1 MFKFGNIAR
10 QRFVQSNLVDSQI
23 SATVFMLK
31 SDIVRSPGIDT
42 SNYGAELFHSQEV
55 GVSLQNPYSGNWSHY
70 YDGSVSRGYTAVSNG
85 LNLVLG
91 SGNWTVEF
99 WVRFYDT
106 ALDTVTRRVV
116 SAGGTIDIATGW
128 SIEVADQQ
136 YSVSGYTVPRGGLI
150 FRNNTQIL
158 GTVQTIVNDGRW
170 HHVAWSKVGATLYCY
185 ADGILQGSV
194 VFAYNL
200 SATGDVIVGR
210 AINGQGAYEGYVSNV
225 RITAGTGLYSGSP
238 TITVPT
244 SRLTTGTNTIM
255 LFNHRAIFGV
265 DESQYQQRV
274 YRSGDPIWQ
283 KNIGPFADDP
293 AIQSAISL
301 VYPGQRVGYS
311 VTLPDGRYRI
321 GFSDFCVEFWF
332 RPTLYASP
340 TSYYKAMIFQMG
352 DFNVYWYKAAVGD
365 GLSWDYSPSNG
376 TSGRDGPVTGSGD
389 GVGGYTYQSWNHVV
403 FSRSSGTIT
412 VHLNGVLQQRI
423 FTPNINIIGT
433 QYITVGNN
441 SQGTTVNSIQGPT
454 TSGGQSYSVNSSFMI
469 SDMRIVVGNG
479 LVGSNGYNNGGL
491 ITSSTY
497 IAIPTSP
504 INNNPTWRGLNT
516 ASYIVY
522 AGFAAQNNKNNRMPI
537 NSGYGY
543 HPVMAGTFTNVNV
556 AASVGQSRYD
566 FADFGAQGTFTPFGT
581 HGWSAFFTGTSV
593 VATIP
598 YQDGISLPVGK
609 LASVNSST
617 GAALDLL
624 RSYQSTSNTG
634 NTNQTTGHDFTVECW
649 FQCATVLTNN
659 VIFNLNSG
667 TAISQLLV
675 YTTGTQMGL
684 AMGASASLWAINT
697 NTLGSTGT
705 ILPSVWYH
713 LAVVKSSSTVRLYIN
728 GNDLTAPYF
737 NPVTNTTGGLA
748 FFNTWTGVTSYTNNA
763 IGSLPPSLGPTP
775 GAISSMTGFISNVR
789 ILQGFALYTGP
800 FVPAVNRPLRLTQD
814 QAYNQQ
820 RLYYPTD
827 GTGASLGMYGATKG
841 LGQTFSSGTSIMA
854 VPSTVSTWNTSTWNT
869 TTNTATFWSNLVVST
884 TATSDW
890 TVECWIYPE
899 SFDTIA
905 ANNQNVPLV
914 TLFGTGT
921 NRAVL
926 MLGLQMLANNV
937 TLTPKID
944 IWNDTFSPSGWNN
957 RLTVANQTH
966 GWWAP
971 LSVQSQVPLYRWSH
985 LAATRQGGSW
995 YVYLNGTQVLAIS
1008 TGSTFAQNFQHVG
1021 QVAFATGGGVGGG
1034 GAGGS
1039 FYTQSFDS
1047 LFIGMIS
1054 NVRVIQGQ
1062 AIYTGTFTATNI
1074 TFNTS
1079 TVGMVGPNIATTLTG
1094 LVTFLGAQDMYGGQG
1109 YIPGDGSFRR
1119 HMAVINSGTL
1129 VNGTTTTQHYAI
1141 TERADNAA
1149 IFPRWMG
1156 PVGCMPSLLTLA
1168 SKTFEDLSYNTQ
1180 TVTKVQYSG
1189 VKLVPFAPF
1198 KTPTAHNPTVNGGS
1212 YYFNGQNALY
1222 NHGGYHQNLST
1233 KDFTME
1239 TWFYLDT
1246 PLNNSK
1252 LNYLFDLG
1260 APGTTTGVRMRIDA
1274 TGQISLR
1281 NIADTALL
1289 QSPLPT
1295 AVHSGAWYHLAWTR
1309 RNGVGTGWLNGK
1321 SFGTYTD
1328 TTNYSD
1334 YRYYTSGWSLGN
1346 EVGFGSANGFLGYM
1360 ASTRVVN
1367 DYAMYTTEFT
1377 PPTRAHGLT
1386 TNTFLLLNFNSYHI
1400 YDPSQKSN
1408 ISVVGDIRTLYDESP
1423 YANAWSWSFDGAS
1436 TGNFIATNNHDYVPI
1451 QGSGGS
1457 LQFGLNDFTFE
1468 GWFNILELQG
1478 RGQYQADTYHTIID
1492 FQTQNDSTVYNGVTA
1507 TNAQYFGVYIANS
1520 GTVIVGNGGGG
1531 IGYIGSVG
1539 NPNPGRVE
1547 AVQIPNAVLWGPANT
1562 ATTMMVT
1569 VSSWTHI
1576 AVVRQT
1582 STMKI
1587 FINGYNVAE
1596 TNYPIHWNSTATD
1609 ILMPG
1614 SGALDYIPRPVF
1626 GSRGYNIGSYYAY
1639 DGYMSNVRIVK
1650 GLAVYTTS
1658 SAGST
1663 VQQFIPPTAPLTTTT
1678 TFGSN
1683 IQAVPGLGLYG
1694 SSQWFTT
1701 ATVATTNYV
1710 ATPVASGFDIVN
1722 SAFTI
1727 EGWAQYHLNT
1737 ATYQT
1742 LFSLGTNAQNR
1753 ISLYTTSTGY
1763 TLNFN
1768 AIVGGI
1774 HTINLTGPNIINT
1787 FTNGVVLTLPNP
1799 GIQIVQGQ
1807 PVTVYAYTTS
1817 STTNRWFHWAITKD
1831 AAGTAGTVRLFV
1843 NGQIYASGT
1852 SPSWFADGSNY
1863 MAMGFDPFTGTTA
1876 TGHNLYGHLS
1886 NIRVTKGQA
1895 LYLNTFTPP
1904 TSGYIGSSVGATGT
1918 NVPSVITGTV
1928 SLIALNTT
1936 TLRDLS
1942 ANNYSLSSTG
1952 NTVVDNSFGP
1962 FGWAPALVLFNTN
1975 RLVNTGGNTATT
1987 IVNTING
1994 GSPKASLNVPYTAYN
2009 TPLQLGNRSL
2019 FFTGGTQR
2027 NLGIDG
2033 GSGGGSRAAYIKVQD
2048 QPHHQFGEGPF
2059 TIELWFMVPY
2069 EYRANGT
2076 YRPTLMSKG
2085 GSNGADG
2092 GNAAYVSRGW
2102 CLFLESTVGSK
2113 VAFAWDNNIIRTTTT
2128 PTYGSWNHLVV
2139 QRENTGTQG
2148 LKIFM
2153 NGILEAAG
2161 TMPQTVNTWSWIAGV
2176 PQQTP
2181 QALLIGMSHNTNY
2194 AGYLQYDQFIGY
2206 MDDIR
2211 MTYGVA
2217 RYANTTTIT
2226 VPTAYNTER

>member
-1 MFKFGNIAR
+1 
-10 QRFVQSNLVDSQI
+10 
-23 SATVFMLK
+23 MLK

-42 SNYGAELFHSQEV
+42 SNYGAELYHSQEV
-55 GVSLQNPYSGNWSHY
+55 GVSLQNPYSQNWSHY
-70 YDGSVSRGYTAVSNG
+70 YDGTATRGYTAVSNG

-128 SIEVADQQ
+128 SIEVADQA
-136 YSVSGYTVPRGGLI
+136 YTVSGYNVPRGGLI

-200 SATGDVIVGR
+200 SGTGDVYVGR

-255 LFNHRAIFGV
+255 LFNHRAIFGI

-283 KNIGPFADDP
+283 KNVGPFADDP
-293 AIQSAISL
+293 AIQQAISL
-301 VYPGQRVGYS
+301 VYPSQRFGYS
-311 VTLPDGRYRI
+311 VSLPDGRYRF
-321 GFSDFCVEFWF
+321 GTNDFSVEFWF
-332 RPTLYASP
+332 KPIYYGNPT
-340 TSYYKAMIFQMG
+340 TYYKASLFQVG
-352 DFNVYWYKAAVGD
+352 DFNVYWYKSAVGD
-365 GLSWDYSPSNG
+365 GLCWDYASTNG
-376 TSGRDGPVTGSGD
+376 AASRDGPAGGAGD
-389 GVGGYTYQSWNHVV
+389 AVNGYTYQSWNHVV
-403 FSRSSGTIT
+403 FSRSSGTVT
-412 VHLNGVLQQRI
+412 LHLNGVLITRT
-423 FTPNINIIGT
+423 FYASNNNVNIVGT
-433 QYITVGNN
+433 QYMLIGNAAG
-441 SQGTTVNSIQGPT
+441 STVNGYQAFIAYGAQTPT
-454 TSGGQSYSVNSSFMI
+454 AASGFMI
-469 SDMRIVVGNG
+469 CDLRIVVGNS
-479 LVGSNGYNNGGL
+479 LLGSNGYNNGGL

-504 INNNPTWRGLNT
+504 INSNPTWRGLNT
-516 ASYIVY
+516 SSYIVY
-522 AGFAAQNNKNNRMPI
+522 AGFGAQHVKNNRMPI

-543 HPVMAGTFTNVNV
+543 QPIIAGSFTNFVGV
-556 AASVGQSRYD
+556 ASQGQGRYD
-566 FADFGAQGTFTPFGT
+566 FSDFGAMGTFTPFGT
-581 HGWSAFFTGTSV
+581 HGWSAFFTGTT
-593 VATIP
+593 ATISLL
-598 YQDGISLPVGK
+598 QDGITLPLGK
-609 LASVNSST
+609 LAGINTST

-624 RSYQSTSNTG
+624 RSYQGLSNTG
-634 NTNQTTGHDFTVECW
+634 LTNTTTGHDFTVECW

-659 VIFNLNSG
+659 LIFNLNSG
-667 TAISQLLV
+667 TVSQLFV
-675 YTTGTQMGL
+675 YTNGTQMGL
-684 AMGASASLWAINT
+684 AMGASATLWAINT
-697 NTLGSTGT
+697 NTLGNTGT

-748 FFNTWTGVTSYTNNA
+748 FFNTWTGVTTYVGNS
-763 IGSLPPSLGPTP
+763 IGSAPLSQMVTYPYT
-775 GAISSMTGFISNVR
+775 ISSMTGFISNVR
-789 ILQGFALYTGP
+789 ILQGYALYTGP

-814 QAYNQQ
+814 QAYNQN

-841 LGQTFSSGTSIMA
+841 QGQTFTSGTSIMA

-899 SFDTIA
+899 SIDTIA
-905 ANNQNVPLV
+905 VSYQNVPLV

-921 NRAVL
+921 NKAIL
-926 MLGLQMLANNV
+926 MLGMQMLANNV
-937 TLTPKID
+937 TLVPKID
-944 IWNDTFSPSGWNN
+944 IWNDNSSPTGWPN
-957 RLTVANQTH
+957 RLVLATQNS

-971 LSVQSQVPLYRWSH
+971 LTTQTQVQMYRWSH
-985 LAATRQGGSW
+985 LAVTRQSGSW
-995 YVYLNGTQVLAIS
+995 YVYLNGYQALAIS
-1008 TGSTFAQNFQHVG
+1008 TGSSYAQNFQHIG

-1039 FYTQSFDS
+1039 FYTQAFDS
-1047 LFIGMIS
+1047 LYIGLIS
-1054 NVRVIQGQ
+1054 NVRVTQGQ
-1062 AIYTGTFTATNI
+1062 ALYTGTFTATNV
-1074 TFNTS
+1074 TFSTS

-1094 LVTFLGAQDMYGGQG
+1094 LVTFLGAQDMYGAGG
-1109 YIPGDGSFRR
+1109 YISGDGSFRR

-1149 IFPRWMG
+1149 IFPRLMG
-1156 PVGCMPSLLTLA
+1156 PVGCMPSVLTLA
-1168 SKTFEDLSYNTQ
+1168 SKTFEDLSANTQ

-1189 VKLVPFAPF
+1189 VKLVPLAPF

-1212 YYFNGQNALY
+1212 YYFNGLNGLY
-1222 NHGGYHQNLST
+1222 SPGGFHHHFST
-1233 KDFTME
+1233 KDFTIE

-1252 LNYLFDLG
+1252 LNYLFDIG
-1260 APGTTTGVRMRIDA
+1260 GSGTTNGTRMRIDA
-1274 TGQISLR
+1274 TGQVSLR
-1281 NIADTALL
+1281 NLADTALL
-1289 QSPLPT
+1289 QSPLTT
-1295 AVHSGAWYHLAWTR
+1295 AVHSGAWYHFAWTR

-1334 YRYYTSGWSLGN
+1334 YRYYNSGYSIGN
-1346 EVGFGSANGFLGYM
+1346 ENGFGANNGFQGYF

-1367 DYAMYTTEFT
+1367 DYAMYNAEFT
-1377 PPTRAHGLT
+1377 PPTRSHGLT
-1386 TNTFLLLNFNSYHI
+1386 TNTFLLLNFNNYQI
-1400 YDPSQKSN
+1400 YDPSQKTN
-1408 ISVVGDIRTLYDESP
+1408 ISVIGDVRTLYDESP
-1423 YANAWSWSFDGAS
+1423 YANAWSWSFDGGT
-1436 TGNFIATNNHDYVPI
+1436 TGNYINTNNQDYVPI

-1457 LQFGLNDFTFE
+1457 LQFANNDFTFE
-1468 GWFNILELQG
+1468 GWFNVLELQG
-1478 RGQYQADTYHTIID
+1478 RGINTADRYHTIID
-1492 FQTQNDSTVYNGVTA
+1492 YHTHNDATVYNGTTA
-1507 TNAQYFGVYIANS
+1507 TNAQYFAVYISSS
-1520 GTVIVGNGGGG
+1520 GTVVVGNGGGG
-1531 IGYIGSVG
+1531 QGQIEG
-1539 NPNPGRVE
+1539 
-1547 AVQIPNAVLWGPANT
+1547 VQIPNAVLQGPVNT

-1582 STMKI
+1582 GMMKI
-1587 FINGYNVAE
+1587 FINGYNVNE
-1596 TNYPIHWNSTATD
+1596 TFYPVQWNSTATD

-1614 SGALDYIPRPVF
+1614 SGSLDYLPRPVF
-1626 GSRGYNIGSYYAY
+1626 GTRGYNTANYYAY

-1658 SAGST
+1658 TAGTT
-1663 VQQFIPPTAPLTTTT
+1663 VQQFIPPTAPLTTAT

-1694 SSQWFTT
+1694 ASQWFTSS
-1701 ATVATTNYV
+1701 TVATNNFIS
-1710 ATPVASGFDIVN
+1710 TPVATGFDIVN
-1722 SAFTI
+1722 NPFTI
-1727 EGWAQYHLNT
+1727 EGWAQYHMNT

-1742 LFSLGTNAQNR
+1742 LFSLGTNASNR

-1774 HTINLTGPNIINT
+1774 HTINLTGPNIVNT
-1787 FTNGVVLTLPNP
+1787 LANGSVLTLPNP

-1817 STTNRWFHWAITKD
+1817 SSTSRWFHWAVTKD

-1843 NGQIYASGT
+1843 NGQIYASGI
-1852 SPSWFADGSNY
+1852 SPSWFADGNNY
-1863 MAMGFDPFTGTTA
+1863 MAFGFDPFTGSTA
-1876 TGHNLYGHLS
+1876 TGHNLMGYLS
-1886 NIRVTKGQA
+1886 NVRVTKNQA

-1904 TSGYIGSSVGATGT
+1904 TSGYIGSSVGSTGT
-1918 NVPSVITGTV
+1918 NVPALITGTV
-1928 SLIALNTT
+1928 SLIAFNTS

-1942 ANNYSLSSTG
+1942 ANSYSLSSTG
-1952 NTVVDNSFGP
+1952 NTQVDNSFGP
-1962 FGWAPALVLFNTN
+1962 FGWAPGLVLFNTN
-1975 RLVNTGGNTATT
+1975 RLFNYSGNTATT

-1994 GSPKASLNVPYTAYN
+1994 GSPKAALNVPYTAYN

-2019 FFTGGTQR
+2019 FFTGGSQR
-2027 NLGIDG
+2027 SLGIDMPLG
-2033 GSGGGSRAAYIKVQD
+2033 AQQNSRAAYIKVQD
-2048 QPHHQFGEGPF
+2048 QPHLNFGEGPF

-2069 EYRANGT
+2069 EYRASGSF
-2076 YRPTLMSKG
+2076 RPTLMSKG

-2139 QRENTGTQG
+2139 QRESTSTQG
-2148 LKIFM
+2148 LKMFM
-2153 NGILEAAG
+2153 NGVLEAAG
-2161 TMPQTVNTWSWIAGV
+2161 TMPQTVNTSSWNIGTT
-2176 PQQTP
+2176 QTP
-2181 QALLIGMSHNTNY
+2181 QALLIGMSANTNY
-2194 AGYLQYDQFIGY
+2194 AMYLYYDQFIGY